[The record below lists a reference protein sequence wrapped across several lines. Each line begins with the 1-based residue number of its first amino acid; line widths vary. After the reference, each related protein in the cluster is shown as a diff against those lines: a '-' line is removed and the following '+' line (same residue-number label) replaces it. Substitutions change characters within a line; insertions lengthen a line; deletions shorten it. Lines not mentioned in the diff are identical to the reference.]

1 MNINSKIDRDNNFV
15 RLGESISPTIEKGE
29 SVLKTGTDTSLKAP
43 TADDRNGGITSVVDA
58 GRSGEK
64 ALREREEFQL
74 LAENLFDASTLIN
87 LPVHANEIFR
97 VISNSCQEFVE
108 FDNLTIFWSSENGRG
123 IYPAYVLG
131 GIKDFVKGLSFSY
144 DEGLI
149 NHCIETKEAL
159 LSVNTHGKERG
170 KGADVGEMK
179 SHIVVPLIIEGKCV
193 GALHISRAAAT
204 AYDQRDVEALN
215 PLSEIISPAVRN
227 SALYSGVKEFVQE
240 LEKRIEERSERIE
253 ILFNTEENLQKEENF
268 EKRLKI
274 IIENINM
281 LGLRR
286 YGIFVVNPMRKRLEF
301 HSGKGIDFP
310 AKGTSIPLRDSGHF
324 GVKCVSEK
332 RTMHVKDNINSS
344 VWVPIIVQDEAFAA
358 LTADNM
364 ESKITDEDAKDL
376 EILAGMCG
384 TFIDR
389 TRIVVESVAE
399 GSKKNPKYQLDPAEA
414 YIVTEKKPV
423 KAVEIFYDLV
433 THGIPGFIISREHPE
448 RLRRK
453 YKFVRTPMLW
463 LSRSERE
470 NTISSDDLFML
481 ECIIEDFTR
490 KSSESVILLD
500 GLEYL
505 ITQTS
510 FEKVLQY
517 VQELID
523 IIILNNSRLLI
534 SLHKDALSPREY
546 SLLEREVIIL

>member
-1 MNINSKIDRDNNFV
+1 MNINSKIDRDKNFI
-15 RLGESISPTIEKGE
+15 RLREPISLTIDEGE
-29 SVLKTGTDTSLKAP
+29 SVLRTGTDTSLKVP
-43 TADDRNGGITSVVDA
+43 TPNDRN
-58 GRSGEK
+58 GEK
-64 ALREREEFQL
+64 ALREREGFQL
-74 LAENLFDASTLIN
+74 LDENLFDASTLIN

-149 NHCIETKEAL
+149 NHCIETKEAF
-159 LSVNTHGKERG
+159 LSVNTHRKERG
-170 KGADVGEMK
+170 KGADTREMK

-215 PLSEIISPAVRN
+215 PLSEIISSAVRN
-227 SALYSGVKEFVQE
+227 SALYRGIKEFVQD
-240 LEKRIEERSERIE
+240 LERRIEERSERIE
-253 ILFNTEENLQKEENF
+253 ILFNTEENLKKEENF
-268 EKRLKI
+268 EKGLKI
-274 IIENINM
+274 IFESM
-281 LGLRR
+281 DTLGIRR
-286 YGIFVVNPMRKRLEF
+286 YGIFVVNPMKKKLEF
-301 HSGKGIDFP
+301 HSGKGINFP
-310 AKGTSIPLRDSGHF
+310 AEGTSIPLRDSGHF

-332 RTMHVKDNINSS
+332 RTIHVKENINS
-344 VWVPIIVQDEAFAA
+344 VWVPIIVQNDAFAA
-358 LTADNM
+358 LAADNM
-364 ESKITDEDAKDL
+364 ESKITDEDTKDL
-376 EILAGMCG
+376 EILASMCG

-389 TRIVVESVAE
+389 ARIVVESVAE

-414 YIVTEKKPV
+414 YIVTEKKPE

-453 YKFVRTPMLW
+453 YKLVRTPMLW

-510 FEKVLQY
+510 FEKVLHY

-546 SLLEREVIIL
+546 SLLEREAIIL